1 MGSKR
6 KALVVGSGAG
16 GATAAMV
23 LAESGYDVVI
33 FEKGDNWFDDLTDAK
48 PSTKWSNDELKGDRH
63 FGKPDPDTEP
73 RTYRWHA
80 SDAKP
85 RSVGAIQDLP
95 QTVGGGTV
103 HWDAKTPRF
112 WDIDFRKR
120 SMLGPFPGAD
130 VEDWPFSYEEI
141 APRYDE
147 VEQLIGVAGDIG
159 QMAKQ
164 PSLQHAPRDKKLPM
178 PSGPPQYSSLLVAKG
193 CKALDPPLHPFL
205 APMAINSVEHDG
217 RPACNNCGHC
227 AGFGCPIQARL
238 GALAPLRRALKA
250 GAELRPRSWVVKVNT
265 SGRKATGVTWIDDQ
279 GKHHTEQGDTVVLA
293 CLAIETVRLA
303 LLSQLPDPHHTIG
316 TRFLQ
321 HWFTDGTGMFLDERP
336 HAGRGRSTTHVADD
350 FADPDFPGARA
361 AAKAAGLPY
370 FRAGTMELGGTQQ
383 PIAEANTYRY
393 LLTVLKP
400 DKPFGVEFKQLM
412 RSSILRDRMCG
423 IQLIGEDL
431 PYATNKVDLDPQVK
445 DYRGLP
451 VARITYS
458 PGPHEIAAQK
468 FYRPYVAE
476 ILRRAGADQVT
487 AVADAASDQTPISGN
502 DVPTTEHVMGGMR
515 MGTDQTTSVTDGDG
529 RFHHLD
535 NLFVADGSV
544 FPTSGG
550 HNPTLTIMATAL
562 RNTRR
567 WK

>member
-1 MGSKR
+1 
-6 KALVVGSGAG
+6 V
-16 GATAAMV
+16 
-23 LAESGYDVVI
+23 
-33 FEKGDNWFDDLTDAK
+33 
-48 PSTKWSNDELKGDRH
+48 
-63 FGKPDPDTEP
+63 
-73 RTYRWHA
+73 
-80 SDAKP
+80 
-85 RSVGAIQDLP
+85 QDLP

-112 WDIDFRKR
+112 WDIDFRKH
-120 SMLGPFPGAD
+120 SLLGPVGGAD

-141 APRYDE
+141 SPFYDE
-147 VEQLIGVAGDIG
+147 VEALIGVAGDIT
-159 QMAKQ
+159 QMAAE
-164 PSLQHAPRDKKLPM
+164 PSLEHAPRTKALPM
-178 PSGPPQYSSLLVAKG
+178 PAGAPQHSSLLMVKG
-193 CKALDPPLHPFL
+193 CQALDPPLHPFL

-217 RPACNNCGHC
+217 RPACNNCGQC
-227 AGFGCPIQARL
+227 SGFGCPIHARV

-265 SGRKATGVTWIDDQ
+265 SGSKATGVTWIDDK
-279 GKHHTEQGDTVVLA
+279 GHRHTESGDVVVLA

-303 LLSQLPDPHHTIG
+303 LLSELPDPNHTVG
-316 TRFLQ
+316 TRFMQ
-321 HWFTDGTGMFLDERP
+321 HWFTDGTGIFLDERP

-350 FADPDFPGARA
+350 FADPDFPGARD

-370 FRAGTMELGGTQQ
+370 FRGGTMELGGTQN

-393 LLTVLKP
+393 LLTVLQP
-400 DKPFGVEFKQLM
+400 DKPFGTEFKQLM
-412 RSSILRDRMCG
+412 RASILRDRMCG

-431 PYATNKVDLDPQVK
+431 PYATNTVDLDPNVK

-458 PGPHEIAAQK
+458 PGPHELEAQK
-468 FYRPYVAE
+468 FYLPYVAE
-476 ILRRAGADQVT
+476 ILRRAGAAHVT
-487 AVADAASDQTPISGN
+487 AVPDAASDGTMVAGN
-502 DVPTTEHVMGGMR
+502 DVPTTEHIMGGMR
-515 MGTDQTTSVTDGDG
+515 MGADPATSVTDGEG

-535 NLFVADGSV
+535 NLFVADGST
-544 FPTSGG
+544 FPSSGG